1 MRKVQFR
8 EHATLAKLG
17 SFLRL
22 DRFKVVHPKY
32 NPGEMSDELELVN
45 VHRGDAVAGLLHVV
59 GREGQTLLFVEQFRM
74 PTLIEA
80 ETGLPD
86 LEQIDREKEQAGRML
101 ELMAG
106 MQQSGEPRLEAF
118 RRECEEE
125 TGEVPD
131 QAEYISSFYPSPG
144 ACSEQIHLFYARF
157 DWPDDKP
164 WPKTEPDDQRGR
176 GVDSEDIRLHAIQ
189 PEDFLNMVS
198 AGQIADGKCFAAAE
212 WMRRPEN
219 FGPVFGLET
228 PEH

>member
-22 DRFKVVHPKY
+22 DRFKIVHPKY

-45 VHRGDAVAGLLHVV
+45 VHRGDAVAGILHVV
-59 GREGQTLLFVEQFRM
+59 GKGGQTLLFVEQFRM

-80 ETGLPD
+80 DSGLPD
-86 LEQIDREKEQAGRML
+86 LTRIDRDKEDAGRIL

-106 MQQSGEPRLEAF
+106 MKQPGEPWLEAF

-131 QAEYISSFYPSPG
+131 HADFISSFYPSPG

-164 WPKTEPDDQRGR
+164 WPETEPDDQSGR
-176 GVDSEDIRLHAIQ
+176 GVDNEDIRLQALSPQ
-189 PEDFLNMVS
+189 EFLDRV
-198 AGQIADGKCFAAAE
+198 ADGRILDGKCFAAAE

-219 FGPVFGLET
+219 FGPKFGLKA
-228 PEH
+228 PEG